1 MKHKSACKW
10 QVAPSCGQICNHSK
24 RGQVMVKQTLSFV
37 HWNEV
42 QIWWKEILE
51 IRKCWF
57 EWNTNLFSRNSANLK
72 RRNIW
77 TAQSKFNAHR
87 EQTLLTCFLIL
98 VSSWRGWTC
107 SCTPMTPRS
116 GTSSTLLSQNDFI
129 HHQADIQNGEDWL
142 PLLQWQEGCKEN
154 WQQCGEEKGCI
165 IDVHVDFNNL
175 PSLTKQPLVVVH
187 HIVIVLQCLIISW
200 EKLIID
206 KIIQP
211 KSNESMWYFR
221 PLELLE
227 GFFSSVFKLV
237 VLEFISWKASLLND
251 EHVCRE
257 TTSSWARVVALL
269 AAERLFSQMG

>member
-1 MKHKSACKW
+1 MQVYTYWKW
-10 QVAPSCGQICNHSK
+10 RLLVAKFTANCAILWPNLQLFQVVPSDGK
-24 RGQVMVKQTLSFV
+24 TDPVVYTLKWS
-37 HWNEV
+37 
-42 QIWWKEILE
+42 
-51 IRKCWF
+51 
-57 EWNTNLFSRNSANLK
+57 TNLMEGNFGNQKMLTTVWWRWGA
-72 RRNIW
+72 
-77 TAQSKFNAHR
+77 A
-87 EQTLLTCFLIL
+87 LLT
-98 VSSWRGWTC
+98 SMKTSTTC
-107 SCTPMTPRS
+107 P
-116 GTSSTLLSQNDFI
+116 
-129 HHQADIQNGEDWL
+129 
-142 PLLQWQEGCKEN
+142 
-154 WQQCGEEKGCI
+154 
-165 IDVHVDFNNL
+165 
-175 PSLTKQPLVVVH
+175 PSKQPLVVVH